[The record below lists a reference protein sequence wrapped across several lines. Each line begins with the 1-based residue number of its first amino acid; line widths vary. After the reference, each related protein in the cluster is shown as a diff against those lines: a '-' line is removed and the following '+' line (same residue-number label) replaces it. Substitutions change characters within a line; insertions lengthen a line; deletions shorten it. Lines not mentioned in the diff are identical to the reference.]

1 MGTGMM
7 DKQKHQRQHHCWWH
21 CAKKSRKSSMANRH
35 ISNIQNYIRHILS
48 WQPPE
53 EDLLEDFRLDGCPS
67 VALEHRQW
75 PDPPAK
81 PPTCRKCGGIAKPIQ
96 LEKTMCV
103 RFCHACLKYMKQE
116 AVREHPLDLP
126 YPDPPGYI
134 EPLWD
139 LE

>member
-7 DKQKHQRQHHCWWH
+7 DQQKHKRGHHCWRRCTENGW
-21 CAKKSRKSSMANRH
+21 KSSRSNRH
-35 ISNIQNYIRHILS
+35 IKNIQHYIRHILGGL
-48 WQPPE
+48 PPE
-53 EDLLEDFRLDGCPS
+53 EDCLEDFRLDGCPS

-75 PDPPAK
+75 PNSPAK

-103 RFCHACLKYMKQE
+103 RFCPACLKYLKQE
-116 AVREHPLDLP
+116 AESERPLDLP
-126 YPDPPGYI
+126 YPAPPGYI